1 MIAILSPAKTLD
13 YSPTPK
19 AFDQTLPVFA
29 KETSKLVSVLRKKS
43 KNKLKVLMSISDNL
57 AEENIKRY
65 QVFEDTF
72 TKKNSKEAIFAF
84 KGDVYRGFDAESLTK
99 AQIKYAQ
106 KHVRILSGLYGVLK
120 PLDLMQAYRLEMGT
134 KLSTRKGKNLYEF
147 WDSKITNILN
157 EEIENHKTKTIVN
170 LASNEYFKSV
180 KKKNLNADIIDVSF
194 KEYRGDE
201 LKFISFNAKR
211 ARGLMAR
218 YIVKNK
224 VEDQK
229 GLIGF
234 DLEDYS
240 YSSKGSTKSELL
252 FVR

>member
-13 YSPTPK
+13 YSPTSK
-19 AFDQTLPVFA
+19 SFEQTLPVFA
-29 KETSKLVSVLRKKS
+29 EETSKLVSVLRKKS
-43 KNKLKVLMSISDNL
+43 KNKLKALMSISDNL
-57 AEENIKRY
+57 AEENVKRY
-65 QVFEDTF
+65 QSFEDTF
-72 TKKNSKEAIFAF
+72 TEKNSKEAIFAF

-99 AQIKYAQ
+99 PQIKYAQ

-120 PLDLMQAYRLEMGT
+120 PLDLMQPYRLEMGT

-157 EEIENHKTKTIVN
+157 TELENHKKKIIIN

-180 KKKNLNADIIDVSF
+180 KKKNLNAEIIDIVF
-194 KEYRGDE
+194 KEYKGDQ

-218 YIVKNK
+218 YIVMHK
-224 VEDQK
+224 VKSPKD
-229 GLIGF
+229 LMAF

-240 YSSKGSTKSELL
+240 YSAEGSTDNELL

>member
-13 YSPTPK
+13 FSLTPK
-19 AFDQTLPVFA
+19 AFDQTLPVFVE
-29 KETSKLVSVLRKKS
+29 ETSTLVSVLRKKS
-43 KNKLKVLMSISDNL
+43 KNKLKSLMSISDKL
-57 AEENIKRY
+57 AEENVNRY
-65 QVFEDTF
+65 QIFEDTY
-72 TKKNSKEAIFAF
+72 TQKNSKEAIFAF

-99 AQIKYAQ
+99 PQIKYAQ
-106 KHVRILSGLYGVLK
+106 KHIRILSGLYGVLR

-134 KLSTRKGKNLYEF
+134 KLSTRKGKNLYDF

-157 EEIENHKTKTIVN
+157 QELEDHKTKTIIN

-180 KKKNLNADIIDVSF
+180 KKKSLNAEIIDVVF

-224 VEDQK
+224 VKTHK
-229 GLIGF
+229 GLLGF
-234 DLEDYS
+234 DLEEYS
-240 YSSKGSTKSELL
+240 YSAEGSTKNELL